1 MNFNQPEE
9 EFIDGDD
16 VIGLGV
22 LGKEGSG
29 RLRMQAQAQRQKLSA
44 KAAKKFA
51 KRAPGGAGGA
61 VNGLSSSLA
70 FTPIQARARRAGLA
84 AGRPGALPACDR
96 EAPSSSCNRTL
107 AHSVAQAHQLVS

>member
-29 RLRMQAQAQRQKLSA
+29 RLRMQAQP
-44 KAAKKFA
+44 
-51 KRAPGGAGGA
+51 KRSTYCQSGAR
-61 VNGLSSSLA
+61 LA
-70 FTPIQARARRAGLA
+70 GESECSIY
-84 AGRPGALPACDR
+84 
-96 EAPSSSCNRTL
+96 
-107 AHSVAQAHQLVS
+107 LVYL